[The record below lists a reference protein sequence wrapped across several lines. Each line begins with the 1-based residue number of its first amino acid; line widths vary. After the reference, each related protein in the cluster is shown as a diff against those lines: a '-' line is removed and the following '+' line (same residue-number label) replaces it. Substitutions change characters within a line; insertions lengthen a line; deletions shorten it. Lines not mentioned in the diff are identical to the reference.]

1 VGELGLNVGELMQQ
15 TAQNLSFGLAFL
27 QEASVSASGGIHF
40 RDTFNTPERTPF
52 DAGYKYTSLD
62 ALKQKTRILIVSYAG
77 FWIVLDFLK
86 HVAGGG
92 GEIRTHGRLTPS
104 LVFKTSALNHSATP
118 PLRRL
123 IRQFR
128 SAACQFIFD

>member
-1 VGELGLNVGELMQQ
+1 MAAATERIWCALTLLQDKKAIDAVVGELGLNVGELMQQ

-77 FWIVLDFLK
+77 FWIVC
-86 HVAGGG
+86 
-92 GEIRTHGRLTPS
+92 R
-104 LVFKTSALNHSATP
+104 
-118 PLRRL
+118 
-123 IRQFR
+123 
-128 SAACQFIFD
+128 